1 LASSRK
7 RLHGGLGLLFS
18 FGAVQCPYVPGGVA
32 LTSAK
37 PPGHRPAKTSRI
49 ELRATEDDRDLLDR
63 AAAAL
68 GTDRSSFLLSQGRL
82 AAQRVLADREQFVL
96 DADGQQEWERINS
109 RPARSLPGLARL
121 LERPSPFVT
130 PAADQPQA

>member
-1 LASSRK
+1 M
-7 RLHGGLGLLFS
+7 
-18 FGAVQCPYVPGGVA
+18 GVA

-37 PPGHRPAKTSRI
+37 PQGRRPAKTSRI

-63 AAAAL
+63 AAAAV

-82 AAQRVLADREQFVL
+82 AAQRVRADREQFVL
-96 DADGQQEWERINS
+96 DADAQQEWERINS

-121 LERPSPFVT
+121 LERPSPFLT
-130 PAADQPQA
+130 QAADQPQG

>member
-1 LASSRK
+1 MEPVPYKARTLWVVVALAS
-7 RLHGGLGLLFS
+7 
-18 FGAVQCPYVPGGVA
+18 
-32 LTSAK
+32 TK
-37 PPGHRPAKTSRI
+37 PQAPRPAKPSRI

-68 GTDRSSFLLSQGRL
+68 GTDRSSFLLAQGRL
-82 AAQRVLADREQFVL
+82 ADQRVLADREHFVL
-96 DADGQQEWERINS
+96 DADVRQEWERINS
-109 RPARSLPGLARL
+109 RPARDLPGLVRL